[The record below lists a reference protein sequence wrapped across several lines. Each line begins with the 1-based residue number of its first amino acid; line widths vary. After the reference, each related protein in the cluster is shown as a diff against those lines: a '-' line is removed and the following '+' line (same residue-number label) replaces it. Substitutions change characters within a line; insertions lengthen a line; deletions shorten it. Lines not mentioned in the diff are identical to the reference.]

1 MNIKFDFDAWIRA
14 NLGLYEVDRRKS
26 SENAIV
32 CKHWLRGL
40 CKKGDACEFLH
51 IFALD
56 KMPECWFFS
65 KYRECSNQDCLFLHI
80 DPNSKS
86 KECIWYNKGFCKH
99 GESCRNKHYKK
110 RMCFNYEA
118 GFCPVGPKC
127 PYGHPKFEMPSIDAQ
142 RADQHHS
149 VISKPSNLITGYRY

>member
-1 MNIKFDFDAWIRA
+1 MEPVFDFDSWIRKH
-14 NLGLYEVDRRKS
+14 LGLQEVEKKKY
-26 SENAIV
+26 SENAVV

-51 IFALD
+51 VFVLS

-65 KYRECSNQDCLFLHI
+65 KYGECSNQDCLFLHI

-86 KECIWYNKGFCKH
+86 KQCLWYNRGFCKH
-99 GESCRNKHYKK
+99 GENCRNKHYKK
-110 RMCFNYEA
+110 RMCFNYAA
-118 GFCPVGPKC
+118 GFCPLGPRC
-127 PYGHPKFEMPSIDAQ
+127 SYGHPKYESIIQEMQ

-149 VISKPSNLITGYRY
+149 LVSKPSNVILE